1 MQTCTVSNHIR
12 HAHKKNFYLPYFHN
26 NPIFLPHFVP
36 LTSTFCCPQPPL
48 APYVSPT
55 LLPQCPLSRRQ
66 LEAGDWAWGALGSKW
81 EEQLGAA
88 QSLQPP
94 GPSSTQH
101 PAISARANIFCHNIH
116 CAGIFLSL
124 TFFYLFIHNFKQVC
138 DLNLSLIFTISKEV
152 ISLAKV
158 CRILGL
164 NVCRWGFDF
173 HGNRFFRKR
182 RRQKLFQ

>member
-94 GPSSTQH
+94 PSTRLSRQQL
-101 PAISARANIFCHNIH
+101 IFSVTIYTVL
-116 CAGIFLSL
+116 AYFWVSRFSI
-124 TFFYLFIHNFKQVC
+124 YLFTIFKQIC

-158 CRILGL
+158 CWILGL
-164 NVCRWGFDF
+164 NVCKWGFDF